1 MVSVI
6 ICFYERLKYLKY
18 CLDSLRFCTQDFDEV
33 VITDD
38 GSGKGTIEELK
49 DMIRE
54 YEFPINHVWQPNKGF
69 RAAAARNN
77 GIRHAK
83 GDHLIFLD
91 CDFVVL
97 PNTIKTHLR
106 AAKPRRFVAGN
117 CKYLNEKQTKKIF
130 KTRISKKLLEAF
142 YQQIPESEIIRDHRK
157 FIKRTIL
164 IRLRLARPKKQSLGG
179 HFSIHRKDIEYVNG
193 YDENFIGWGGEDEN
207 LGIRL
212 VSAGIY
218 GRSVIP
224 YARVLHLWHPREI
237 GDKHWEEGPNIE
249 YFTRK
254 DIPFFCENGLMKRN

>member
-117 CKYLNEKQTKKIF
+117 CKYLNEKQT
-130 KTRISKKLLEAF
+130 
-142 YQQIPESEIIRDHRK
+142 
-157 FIKRTIL
+157 FIC
-164 IRLRLARPKKQSLGG
+164 
-179 HFSIHRKDIEYVNG
+179 F
-193 YDENFIGWGGEDEN
+193 NF
-207 LGIRL
+207 
-212 VSAGIY
+212 
-218 GRSVIP
+218 
-224 YARVLHLWHPREI
+224 
-237 GDKHWEEGPNIE
+237 
-249 YFTRK
+249 F
-254 DIPFFCENGLMKRN
+254 